1 MQSRKYCVASMRLKF
16 KPSSSFI
23 SNDHS
28 VFGFPITNFRIFHQR
43 DFSIVLATNGSWHD
57 FSVPVTA
64 NNDGRF
70 RIILY
75 MDFINRISFTT
86 LKCVEPLYF
95 FHLLF
100 SLFSLSV
107 LSVLKRTSN
116 IYRIRSSVVLYFWN
130 FWPFVVYKSII
141 RFAIF
146 LLIRC
151 PFAFRVF
158 IDWCLLNDDAWKSD
172 AIGQKICSHC
182 DYELFNLTI
191 AHNSFIGRETCRM
204 DISFGMEIHGA

>member
-1 MQSRKYCVASMRLKF
+1 MQSREYCVPSMRLKF

-23 SNDHS
+23 SNDYS

-43 DFSIVLATNGSWHD
+43 DFSIVLAINGSWHD
-57 FSVPVTA
+57 FGVPITA
-64 NNDGRF
+64 NDDGRF

-75 MDFINRISFTT
+75 MDFINRISFTA
-86 LKCVEPLYF
+86 LKCVGPLYF

-116 IYRIRSSVVLYFWN
+116 IYRIRSSMVLYFWN

-151 PFAFRVF
+151 PACSSLVF
-158 IDWCLLNDDAWKSD
+158 SSVDACWMMMLENRTPLDRKSVPV
-172 AIGQKICSHC
+172 AIMN
-182 DYELFNLTI
+182 YLT
-191 AHNSFIGRETCRM
+191 
-204 DISFGMEIHGA
+204 

>member
-1 MQSRKYCVASMRLKF
+1 MQSRKYCMASMRLKF
-16 KPSSSFI
+16 KPSPSFI

-28 VFGFPITNFRIFHQR
+28 VFAFPITNFRIFHQC
-43 DFSIVLATNGSWHD
+43 DFSIVLAINGSWHD
-57 FSVPVTA
+57 FSVPVTE

-86 LKCVEPLYF
+86 LKCVGPLYF

-116 IYRIRSSVVLYFWN
+116 FYRIRSSMVLYFWK

-151 PFAFRVF
+151 PFVF
-158 IDWCLLNDDAWKSD
+158 CISIGRCLLNDDAWKSD
-172 AIGQKICSHC
+172 TLG
-182 DYELFNLTI
+182 
-191 AHNSFIGRETCRM
+191 
-204 DISFGMEIHGA
+204 